1 MKYVLIDAKA
11 GTVQLVKCQGLDEAK
26 ILADLEPNQV
36 DHGVIFPGVG
46 IVVAEFGLFEP
57 KEKQVY
63 FALEGR
69 LYAGN
74 AVLYGYETGSG
85 VDKDMTHMPPALFFK
100 DYEAVETAIKEG
112 FVSRPEIAINGEVI
126 WRWPEP
132 RK

>member
-1 MKYVLIDAKA
+1 MKYVLIDAA
-11 GTVQLVKCQGLDEAK
+11 EAVTRLVKCQGLDEAK
-26 ILADLEPNQV
+26 ILADLDPDHV
-36 DHGVIFPGVG
+36 DHGVILQGVG

-57 KEKQVY
+57 KEEQSY

-74 AVLYGYETGSG
+74 AVLYGYDVSTG
-85 VDKDMTHMPPALFFK
+85 VDKDMTHMPPAIFFK
-100 DYEAVETAIKEG
+100 DYEAVETAIDAG
-112 FVSRPEIAINGEVI
+112 LVQRPEMAINGEVI